1 MQDSQG
7 LATLAHGTISAFFS
21 QFRPH
26 FIPFQVRFSHV
37 LQSFV
42 VVSAASSSASDS
54 TPSYIFSPYLF
65 LLSGLVGICSLLEI
79 YSFIIFLAVVV
90 FGHIYLLT
98 LKLVKS
104 FSNRPPEISILL

>member
-1 MQDSQG
+1 LFAGTMQDGQDQAS
-7 LATLAHGTISAFFS
+7 LAHGTISAFFS

-54 TPSYIFSPYLF
+54 TPSYIFS
-65 LLSGLVGICSLLEI
+65 
-79 YSFIIFLAVVV
+79 
-90 FGHIYLLT
+90 HI
-98 LKLVKS
+98 S
-104 FSNRPPEISILL
+104 FSFLGWLEYAAYSKFTLS